1 MELYIY
7 HSPEG
12 DRELIAEAKP
22 EGNRIT
28 LINEDGAVEIANCE
42 IADRIGGRSLVV
54 DVDSSKPAKPKT
66 SK

>member
-28 LINEDGAVEIANCE
+28 LLNEDGAVEIANCE
-42 IADRIGGRSLVV
+42 ITDRIGGCSLVV
-54 DVDSSKPAKPKT
+54 DVDSTKSAKSKT